1 MWRWFSALLLANA
14 SDLLFTYTAVE
25 RGIQEWN
32 PVLRPVVLTPW
43 PAVTKLVV
51 LCLLGYGLSAHGAT
65 VTHHRPRVRVAAR
78 GHARLPAGRRISRPR
93 VAQARW
99 VAPSSSLNTIPSR
112 ITS

>member
-1 MWRWFSALLLANA
+1 MWRWFSALILANA

-51 LCLLGYGLSAHGAT
+51 LCLLGYGLWNMVQQSHTIGRAFAFLRG
-65 VTHHRPRVRVAAR
+65 VTLVYLRVIAFHVLALL
-78 GHARLPAGRRISRPR
+78 RLVG
-93 VAQARW
+93 
-99 VAPSSSLNTIPSR
+99 
-112 ITS
+112 